1 MNTYK
6 SNLAARFHNFIADQ
20 KDFIQSDNFRN
31 IIRLSFLGF
40 LIIASYSMARSAI
53 TSIFQTAYTSKGLPI
68 VWLTTPVAAVIVL
81 AIYNHFSARRPL
93 LRLMSIAGG
102 ISCVLLTI
110 LLLGLQ
116 NDVYGMPFLMYIWMD
131 VYIVVLVEIYW
142 SFSDVIFTIQAARRG
157 YGLLLALSTCGGIVG
172 NKLIG
177 PLAKSIGT
185 VNALWTVVPFII
197 VISALAMYLARKIGD
212 HVPEKSRKKKANW
225 TDSLTVVKNSKYL
238 VPMMMLVALVQ
249 IVITLID
256 YQFNSSVEAAFPT
269 DPDMRTAIFG
279 DVHFWIDSIAIL
291 LQILTGPILK
301 ITGVAGTLALI
312 PICIGLALA
321 TFLNFPSLGMM
332 KLVKI
337 TSKAFDYSIFR
348 AAKEILYIPLTHEE
362 KTQGKG
368 VIDML
373 VYRTSKGLSSLI
385 LLGMTAIGMLGYTLH
400 LTIGL
405 EIIWI
410 ALTYILIKRYRSLV
424 PWEKEKAI
432 HADR

>member
-1 MNTYK
+1 MTK
-6 SNLAARFHNFIADQ
+6 SQSDFASRFRNFLSDQ
-20 KDFIQSDNFRN
+20 RDFVYSDNFKN
-31 IIRLSFLGF
+31 IIRLSLLGF

-53 TSIFQTAYTSKGLPI
+53 TSLFQTAYTSKGLPI
-68 VWLTTPVAAVIVL
+68 VWLTTPVAVVIVL
-81 AIYNHFSARRPL
+81 GIYNHYSARRPL
-93 LRLMSIAGG
+93 LRLMSIAGA
-102 ISCVLLTI
+102 ISCVLLAA
-110 LLLGLQ
+110 LLFGLQ

-172 NKLIG
+172 NKAIG
-177 PLAKSIGT
+177 PLAQAIGT
-185 VNALWTVVPFII
+185 VNALWCVVPFII
-197 VISALAMYLARKIGD
+197 IISLMAMYLANKIGD
-212 HVPEKSRKKKANW
+212 HVPEKSKKKKANW

-238 VPMMMLVALVQ
+238 VPMMCLVALVQ
-249 IVITLID
+249 VVITLID

-279 DVHFWIDSIAIL
+279 NVHFWIDSIAII

-312 PICIGLALA
+312 PVCIGLALA
-321 TFLNFPSLGMM
+321 TFLKFPSLAMM
-332 KLVKI
+332 EIVKI

-405 EIIWI
+405 EVIWI
-410 ALTYILIKRYRSLV
+410 FLTYILIKRYRSIV
-424 PWEKEKAI
+424 PWEEEKAI
-432 HADR
+432 HAER